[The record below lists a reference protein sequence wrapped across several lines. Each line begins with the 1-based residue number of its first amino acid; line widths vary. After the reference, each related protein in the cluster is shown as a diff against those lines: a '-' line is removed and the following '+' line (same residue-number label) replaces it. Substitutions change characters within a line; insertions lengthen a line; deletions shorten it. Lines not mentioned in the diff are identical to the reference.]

1 MKALS
6 FNPASPWQQQFCFK
20 GVKCLIVCRGPIRL
34 EVMQVLE
41 ELGARYGILLSEKD
55 SITYPQTLAPELR
68 FLANRHEQV
77 HHIPDYV
84 GSSREE
90 RQQCIDKILRLCK
103 QHNYT
108 HLFAG
113 YGFMAEDGDF
123 VRQIEEANICF
134 VGPSAKVIQQ
144 AGSKDE
150 AKQLARKL
158 NVSVT
163 PGEDR
168 ITARTLLKKAVGKEP
183 SQFLKSLID
192 QHQLPVPTDWHLN
205 SEIMDQAEQVLQA
218 SYKRRIDLFSIE
230 DLQAETLICCK
241 EIWAKNPGRRL
252 RFKHIGGGGGKGQR
266 VIQSEAEI
274 EAAVRA
280 VLIEA
285 RVTGPGDNKT
295 FLIEMNIEDTRHN
308 EVQLLGNGQWC
319 IELGGRDCSLQ
330 MHEQKLVELSLTEEL
345 LEQTIAEYLE
355 AGKNRQAEVLQK
367 DLVVLREMCKQA
379 QDFGTALGL
388 DNVSTFECIVEG
400 DQHYFMEVNTRIQ
413 VEHRVTEMAY
423 RLEFTNPDKPGDIF
437 LVDSLVAAMFL
448 VACYGQVLPKPQ
460 RQLRNLS
467 GMEVRINAT
476 NQGLQPHAG
485 GILRSWS
492 IPIEGELRDDQGI
505 GLRNPD
511 TGLFQPYH
519 LAGAYDSNVAL
530 SVTWGRTRLENLE
543 QMARVLREMEV
554 RGTDLQLNL
563 SFHYGLLYWMLGVDS
578 MVKPNT
584 RFVESYLALCGKL
597 SLGAKDIDLEFAW
610 QHLSKSIKELGPEA
624 LRAFE
629 RKKTLLLRPLRRLM
643 SMPHLL
649 AGWLAKRQ
657 KPRWEIQDQQI
668 QWCQNPIHV
677 LRELYRY
684 LHWEK
689 RSGLPP
695 SEIIWEDDHLL
706 LEEGL
711 QFYADLGNRLGY
723 PEWDALQNIL
733 ENKAPVGFDEDLWS
747 AVQAAH
753 AGFQVGLVPL
763 LSIPISLGISSGY
776 FDWGCNDELVPV
788 IPKEFQ
794 NTEKIKQYSQ
804 ALAPPPPSHS
814 DEVRSWTG
822 GTFYACETPSSP
834 PYVEAG
840 QHVEQ
845 NDVLG
850 LLEVMKMFNPIRAEF
865 PGTVRQV
872 CVDSFG
878 GTLVSRG
885 QLLFLIEPDHPIVEE
900 DPTMLAKYRQEVTL
914 SLLAL

>member
-68 FLANRHEQV
+68 SIASRREQV

-90 RQQCIDKILRLCK
+90 RHQCIDKILSLCK
-103 QHNYT
+103 KHNYT

-123 VRQIEEANICF
+123 VKQIEEANICF

-168 ITARTLLKKAVGKEP
+168 ITARTLLKKAGDKHL
-183 SQFLKSLID
+183 SQFLKNLTN
-192 QHQLPVPTDWHLN
+192 QHHLPIPTDLHLT

-218 SYKRRIDLFSIE
+218 SYERQIDLFSIE
-230 DLQAETLICCK
+230 ELQAETLICCK
-241 EIWAKNPGRRL
+241 EIWAKNPGARL
-252 RFKHIGGGGGKGQR
+252 RFKHIGGGGGKAQR
-266 VIQSEAEI
+266 IIQSEAEV
-274 EAAVRA
+274 ESAVRA
-280 VLIEA
+280 ILIEA
-285 RVTGPGDNKT
+285 RVTGPGDNKA
-295 FLIEMNIEDTRHN
+295 FLIEINIEDTRHN

-330 MHEQKLVELSLTEEL
+330 MHEQKLAEFSLTEEL

-355 AGKNRQAEVLQK
+355 AGKNRQAETLQQ
-367 DLVVLREMCKQA
+367 DQVVLREMCKQA
-379 QDFGTALGL
+379 QGFGTALGL

-423 RLEFTNPDKPGDIF
+423 KLEFTNPEKHDDSF
-437 LVDSLVAAMFL
+437 QVDSLVAAMFL
-448 VACYGQVLPKPQ
+448 VACYGKILPKPQ

-485 GILRSWS
+485 GILHYWS
-492 IPIEGELRDDQGI
+492 TPIEGELRDDQGI

-511 TGLFQPYH
+511 TCLFQPYH

-530 SVTWGRTRLENLE
+530 SVTWGRTRLDNLE

-610 QHLSKSIKELGPEA
+610 QHLSGSIKELGPEA

-629 RKKTLLLRPLRRLM
+629 RKQTLLLRPLRRLLN
-643 SMPHLL
+643 MPHLL

-657 KPRWEIQDQQI
+657 KPRWEIQNQKI

-706 LEEGL
+706 LEEGFR
-711 QFYADLGNRLGY
+711 FYSDLGNRLGY
-723 PEWDALQNIL
+723 PEWNNLQKIL
-733 ENKAPVGFDEDLWS
+733 GNKAPVGFDDKLWS
-747 AVQAAH
+747 DVQAAH

-776 FDWGCNDELVPV
+776 FDWSCSRELIPL

-794 NTEKIKQYSQ
+794 DAKRIKQYSQ
-804 ALAPPPPSHS
+804 ALASPPPSHS
-814 DEVRSWTG
+814 NEVRSWTG

-845 NDVLG
+845 NDMLG
-850 LLEVMKMFNPIRAEF
+850 LLEVMKMFNPIKAEF

-872 CVDSFG
+872 YVGASG

-885 QLLFLIEPDHPIVEE
+885 QLLFLIEPDHPIAQE
-900 DPTMLAKYRQEVTL
+900 DANTLAKYRQKTTL
-914 SLLAL
+914 NLLTL